1 MVGHASGRKR
11 NIPHHHIAETNI
23 HGMFRPLQVFLLAQS
38 FIEFQKAL
46 EGCPCTFLVLASGIQ
61 RAAPIASVHL
71 QMAVGIKRGGLF
83 CRLAERALLEQARSD
98 GKRSNIEPFIGGN
111 RVPAVRQNAVAHTTA
126 RRLQKVFPLAG
137 FILSAFTGTFDGF
150 GKIVHGLTAGNW
162 VTTTLPF
169 AVGIDYGE
177 KSVLRV
183 HLAGA
188 QKIEAALYLVGDG
201 VIGQALAKHLKI
213 IAGRVGLATPS
224 HGNRLARTHVIHVVA
239 HSFAAKF
246 HPTAFGEAILALHNL
261 IKGGEAVGIIR
272 AEAVQTGIDG
282 ALETCT
288 TTRNRICLQHKFLL
302 YDLTGFHVNVSVS
315 ICHWRLLQ
323 CLGNAVAA
331 VIADGA
337 TVKHQH
343 ACIRLRLHAHG
354 PPLIL
359 PACATDRTWRSVQS
373 HSITAGIVL
382 KHGKWHGIAVFLKD
396 GQFALC
402 S

>member
-1 MVGHASGRKR
+1 M
-11 NIPHHHIAETNI
+11 
-23 HGMFRPLQVFLLAQS
+23 
-38 FIEFQKAL
+38 
-46 EGCPCTFLVLASGIQ
+46 
-61 RAAPIASVHL
+61 
-71 QMAVGIKRGGLF
+71 
-83 CRLAERALLEQARSD
+83 
-98 GKRSNIEPFIGGN
+98 
-111 RVPAVRQNAVAHTTA
+111 AHTTA

-137 FILSAFTGTFDGF
+137 IILSAFAGTFDGF

-177 KSVLRV
+177 KSVLRIN
-183 HLAGA
+183 LTGS

-201 VIGQALAKHLKI
+201 VIGQALAEHLKI

-282 ALETCT
+282 ALETCAAA
-288 TTRNRICLQHKFLL
+288 RNGIRLQYKFLL
-302 YDLTGFHVNVSVS
+302 NDLTGFHVYVSVG

-331 VIADGA
+331 VIADGT

-343 ACIRLRLHAHG
+343 ASIRLCLHAHG

-359 PACATDRTWRSVQS
+359 PACATDRAGCSVQS